1 MSLYISKYEQ
11 ELGIGMRNRTTQYG
25 LLFMLLSGINCTQ
38 DPCVL
43 LCEETA
49 NTINECL
56 EDWPATWSDIGATSR
71 QDFSDSCRN
80 QWAAERSVLEPRA
93 LDDAYE
99 QCEEAT
105 TYLFDNTQRC
115 DQVRAIYL
123 LPEDY

>member
-1 MSLYISKYEQ
+1 
-11 ELGIGMRNRTTQYG
+11 MRNHLTQYG
-25 LLFMLLSGINCTQ
+25 LFFMLLVCVSCTQ
-38 DPCVL
+38 DPCVQ

-49 NTINECL
+49 NIIDECL
-56 EDWPATWSDIGATSR
+56 EEWPATWGDIGSISR

-80 QWAAERSVLEPRA
+80 QWAAERSSLEPRA

-105 TYLFDNTQRC
+105 TYQVNNTQRC
-115 DQVRAIYL
+115 DQIRAIYL

>member
-1 MSLYISKYEQ
+1 MS
-11 ELGIGMRNRTTQYG
+11 
-25 LLFMLLSGINCTQ
+25 CVQ
-38 DPCVL
+38 DPCIL

-49 NTINECL
+49 GIIDECL
-56 EDWPATWSDIGATSR
+56 KDWPATWNDIGATSQ

-80 QWAAERSVLEPRA
+80 QWAAERSILEPRA

-105 TYLFDNTQRC
+105 TYLSNNAQRC
-115 DQVRAIYL
+115 DQLRAIYL